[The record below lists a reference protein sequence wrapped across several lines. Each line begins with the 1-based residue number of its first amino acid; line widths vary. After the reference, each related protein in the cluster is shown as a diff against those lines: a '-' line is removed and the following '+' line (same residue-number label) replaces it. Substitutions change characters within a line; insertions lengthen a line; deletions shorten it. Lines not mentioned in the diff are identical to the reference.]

1 MEQTPEAVHH
11 LCFDRDRAGQMF
23 AINFALQLD
32 KRVFTSYLSA
42 NKEQLII
49 NDMTDGFQ
57 RHELPLE
64 DFDFNGMCDKL
75 KIDRSRMEYL
85 PCDARYKDWNDELL
99 DKPME
104 QTENQQKGVRR

>member
-1 MEQTPEAVHH
+1 
-11 LCFDRDRAGQMF
+11 
-23 AINFALQLD
+23 
-32 KRVFTSYLSA
+32 
-42 NKEQLII
+42 
-49 NDMTDGFQ
+49 
-57 RHELPLE
+57 
-64 DFDFNGMCDKL
+64 MCDKL